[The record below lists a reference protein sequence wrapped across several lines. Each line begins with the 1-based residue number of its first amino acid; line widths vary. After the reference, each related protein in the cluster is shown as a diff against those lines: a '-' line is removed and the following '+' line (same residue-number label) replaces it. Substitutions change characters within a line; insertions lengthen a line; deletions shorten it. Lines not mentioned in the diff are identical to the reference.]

1 MPKKTAGV
9 HALSGGARAKK
20 SIDYAV
26 MEATNLAAL
35 APTDLGWSASADLI
49 VCAAS
54 PANEGSLVD
63 LIVSLT
69 LAISRLV
76 AAHRPRAEDEVG
88 ARVAQKAM
96 SQICGA
102 EHASHIYLNL
112 GDIPHRSQL
121 SIRRSGTR
129 ENSRSLSVTIVCPN
143 ANA

>member
-63 LIVSLT
+63 LIVSLDP
-69 LAISRLV
+69 IQQ
-76 AAHRPRAEDEVG
+76 
-88 ARVAQKAM
+88 AQ
-96 SQICGA
+96 
-102 EHASHIYLNL
+102 HASWHEGGKYF
-112 GDIPHRSQL
+112 
-121 SIRRSGTR
+121 
-129 ENSRSLSVTIVCPN
+129 
-143 ANA
+143 